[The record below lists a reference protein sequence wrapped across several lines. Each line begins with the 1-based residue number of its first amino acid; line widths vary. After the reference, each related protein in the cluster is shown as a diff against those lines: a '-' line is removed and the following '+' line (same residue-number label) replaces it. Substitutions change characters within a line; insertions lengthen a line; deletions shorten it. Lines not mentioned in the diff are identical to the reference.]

1 MFFFFSIWMNHIE
14 NALVHRKRAPV
25 HLYKQAQE
33 RPCTES
39 SGRMGGGEL
48 WARDVP
54 LCLRAQVPNVEPTR
68 PTVFRHVVFA
78 PIQSQD
84 VKAANERGLWRELRR
99 AAQIHPAQVVTESIQ
114 GPSRRLQTL

>member
-1 MFFFFSIWMNHIE
+1 MNHIE
-14 NALVHRKRAPV
+14 NALVHRKRATV

-39 SGRMGGGEL
+39 SGGMGGGEEGSSGL
-48 WARDVP
+48 QT
-54 LCLRAQVPNVEPTR
+54 CLRAQVPNVEPTR

-84 VKAANERGLWRELRR
+84 VKAANEHGLWRELRI